1 MPSLRQKLRRKQIL
15 GFLAQLFFQ
24 GVVVLAPIGVT
35 VWVVVS
41 LFNWV
46 DNFLPNLLNVLFP
59 VQFAAV
65 NGQIPKV
72 TGLGFLVAMALVLV
86 VGWLSSLFFV
96 ERLVSIFDKVL
107 EKTPGIKIIY
117 SSVKDFLEA
126 FAGNKKKF
134 DQPILVNV
142 DATDVWRIG
151 FITQNDS
158 AHFGLADF
166 VTVYVPHSYAI
177 SGITYIVAP
186 TRIKKLPKGIGAAE
200 AMKYVVSGGV
210 TTMDEQEE
218 EEKDAVHLSMGSKEP
233 SMGSKDPLIE
243 QNNNSF

>member
-72 TGLGFLVAMALVLV
+72 TGLGFLVAMALVLI

-96 ERLVSIFDKVL
+96 ERLVSVFDKVL

-158 AHFGLADF
+158 AHFGLENF

-177 SGITYIVAP
+177 SGITYIVSP
-186 TRIKKLPKGIGAAE
+186 TRIKKLPKGLGAAE

-210 TTMDEQEE
+210 TTMDEEK
-218 EEKDAVHLSMGSKEP
+218 EEKDAVHLSMGSK
-233 SMGSKDPLIE
+233 D
-243 QNNNSF
+243 

>member
-1 MPSLRQKLRRKQIL
+1 MKFEPKPHSKMPSLRQQVIRKKIL
-15 GFLAQLFFQ
+15 SSAAQLFFQ

-35 VWVVVS
+35 IWVVVS

-46 DNFLPNLLNVLFP
+46 DNFLPNLLNFIFP
-59 VQFAAV
+59 LQFAEV

-72 TGLGFLVAMALVLV
+72 TGLGFVVAITLVLV

-96 ERLVSIFDKVL
+96 ERLMSIFDKIL
-107 EKTPGIKIIY
+107 EKTPGVKIIY

-134 DQPILVNV
+134 DQPVLVNV
-142 DATDVWRIG
+142 DSSDVWRIG
-151 FITQNDS
+151 FITQNNTE
-158 AHFGLADF
+158 HFGLKDF

-177 SGITYIVAP
+177 SGITYIVP
-186 TRIKKLPKGIGAAE
+186 VDRIKKMPKGVNASE

-210 TTMDEQEE
+210 TTVD
-218 EEKDAVHLSMGSKEP
+218 DAESTTAVNVGNATITN
-233 SMGSKDPLIE
+233 IE
-243 QNNNSF
+243 NSNTQA

>member
-1 MPSLRQKLRRKQIL
+1 M
-15 GFLAQLFFQ
+15 AQLFFQ

-46 DNFLPNLLNVLFP
+46 DNFLPNLLNTLFP
-59 VQFAAV
+59 LQFAAV

-72 TGLGFLVAMALVLV
+72 TGLGFLVALVLV
-86 VGWLSSLFFV
+86 LIVGWLSSLFFV
-96 ERLVSIFDKVL
+96 ERLVSVFDKVL

-158 AHFGLADF
+158 AHFGLANF

-177 SGITYIVAP
+177 SGITYIVPP
-186 TRIKKLPKGIGAAE
+186 TRIKKLPKGLGAAE

-218 EEKDAVHLSMGSKEP
+218 EEKDAVHLSMGSKDSSMGSKEL
-233 SMGSKDPLIE
+233 SMGSKD
-243 QNNNSF
+243 

>member
-1 MPSLRQKLRRKQIL
+1 MPILRQKLSRKQIL

-46 DNFLPNLLNVLFP
+46 DNFLPNLLNLLFP

-72 TGLGFLVAMALVLV
+72 TGLGFLVAMALVLI

-96 ERLVSIFDKVL
+96 ERLVSVFDKVL

-158 AHFGLADF
+158 AHFGLENF

-177 SGITYIVAP
+177 SGITYIVP
-186 TRIKKLPKGIGAAE
+186 FTRIKKLPKGLGAAE

-210 TTMDEQEE
+210 TTMDEE
-218 EEKDAVHLSMGSKEP
+218 EEKDAVHLSMESKGL
-233 SMGSKDPLIE
+233 SMESKDASKGSAE
-243 QNNNSF
+243 

>member
-1 MPSLRQKLRRKQIL
+1 MASLRQKLNRKQIL

-59 VQFAAV
+59 LQFAEV

-72 TGLGFLVAMALVLV
+72 TGLGFLVALLLVLI

-126 FAGNKKKF
+126 FAGNNKKF
-134 DQPILVNV
+134 DKPILVSIDGN
-142 DATDVWRIG
+142 DIWRIG
-151 FITQNDS
+151 FITQES
-158 AHFGLADF
+158 CEHLGLKDH

-177 SGITYIVAP
+177 SGISFMVPLANT
-186 TRIKKLPKGIGAAE
+186 KKLPKHMNAAE
-200 AMKYVVSGGV
+200 AMKYAISGGV
-210 TTMDEQEE
+210 TTTLVE

-233 SMGSKDPLIE
+233 SMGSKD
-243 QNNNSF
+243 

>member
-1 MPSLRQKLRRKQIL
+1 MPSVRQQVIRKKIL
-15 GFLAQLFFQ
+15 SSVAQLFFQ

-35 VWVVVS
+35 IWVVVS

-46 DNFLPNLLNVLFP
+46 DNFLPNLLNIIFP
-59 VQFAAV
+59 LQFTEV

-72 TGLGFLVAMALVLV
+72 TGLGFVVAITLVLL

-96 ERLVSIFDKVL
+96 ERLMSIFDKIL
-107 EKTPGIKIIY
+107 EKTPEVKIIY
-117 SSVKDFLEA
+117 TSVKDFLEA

-134 DQPILVNV
+134 DQPVLVNV

-151 FITQNDS
+151 FITQKNTE
-158 AHFGLADF
+158 HFGLKDF

-177 SGITYIVAP
+177 SGITYIVSAD
-186 TRIKKLPKGIGAAE
+186 RIKKMPKGVNASE

-210 TTMDEQEE
+210 TTVD
-218 EEKDAVHLSMGSKEP
+218 DAENASAVNQTGNATITNLE
-233 SMGSKDPLIE
+233 
-243 QNNNSF
+243 NNNTQA

>member
-1 MPSLRQKLRRKQIL
+1 MASLRQKLNRKQIL

-59 VQFAAV
+59 LQFAEV

-72 TGLGFLVAMALVLV
+72 TGLGFLVALLLVLI

-177 SGITYIVAP
+177 SGITCKKGKYVYNGW
-186 TRIKKLPKGIGAAE
+186 TRTSMDPVMAKNITREIPCELMKYDWNIIKNNDFCLNTTKCIPELLRKKLK
-200 AMKYVVSGGV
+200 
-210 TTMDEQEE
+210 
-218 EEKDAVHLSMGSKEP
+218 
-233 SMGSKDPLIE
+233 
-243 QNNNSF
+243 

>member
-1 MPSLRQKLRRKQIL
+1 MPSLRQKLNRKQIL
-15 GFLAQLFFQ
+15 GFMAQLFFQ

-59 VQFAAV
+59 GQFAAV

-210 TTMDEQEE
+210 TTMEDQEEE
-218 EEKDAVHLSMGSKEP
+218 EEKDAVHLSMGSKDSSMGSKEL
-233 SMGSKDPLIE
+233 SMGSKD
-243 QNNNSF
+243 